1 MYTFC
6 INFSTNMAALS
17 RGCKRAIKLRII
29 CNIEV
34 FVRREIDCI
43 YLFQFQT
50 LTSVLLLRTLVL

>member
-17 RGCKRAIKLRII
+17 RGCKRAIKVGII